1 MNAWQRLVSGL
12 EQEHQAPAVAE
23 TRSAV
28 VSAGAG
34 SGKTRVLAIRYLHLV
49 KERHIQ
55 PERILCLTFTKK
67 AAAEM
72 SERIRGML
80 VDCARDD
87 DDFAAALAAFP
98 NSRVS
103 TLDSFCSDIARNG
116 CARWGVSPDFNV
128 DPNADEA
135 TMRALAIDFLLSRRT
150 DPVAGSF
157 MAANGFENAL
167 EALLGFA
174 GDRQGLIASTRAL
187 DVFGQD
193 AALCA
198 RLASTHESLV
208 GLLRGGLELEPG
220 GGSGGRQWRDQA
232 ERLSPVPPAPERP
245 GEIEAALAGYRAVAG
260 LRRPTGKDA
269 GPAYYNQVGAEAK
282 ALASMAALAC
292 EALLDGRRSGV
303 LAMLRDFL
311 SLASESRAASG
322 SLGFSDVAS
331 IAVATL
337 ATDLQL
343 RDWYK
348 SRYDAIMVDEFQD
361 DNDLQKRLLYYVAE
375 RRDRTDPGRGAD
387 ITPADLEPGVLFFV
401 GDEKQSIYAFRGAD
415 VTVFRGL
422 SQELAATRGG
432 LGEHH
437 LKTNWRSEPAL
448 IDFFNRTF
456 SRIMPSPEDRSAQDF
471 EARFDGLQAG
481 PATVGVEPLV
491 RYLESNEPDDDDY
504 RSSAEAEAWQ
514 IAELVRSL
522 VDNHVPVTGKNEL
535 GEKAARPCGYDDI
548 AVLFKSTASQNT
560 VERYFRL
567 FGIPYTSASTAGLYA
582 ESILGD
588 LYAMLRLA
596 VYPEDRLA
604 FAAVLRG
611 PFARV
616 SDRAV
621 FMALSSGAQGPDG
634 LPGFD
639 ETALPPDDAARFL
652 EARQTWRGVR
662 QLADR
667 VPLCRLVE
675 YLWYDRGLRWSVLK
689 DPAAASFLEHFDYAW
704 SMAAAADGRGERL
717 VDFVAG
723 MEPLIGQLERYD
735 EAVLCASSRGVSL
748 MTVHLSKGL
757 EFPVV
762 ILPDLEAKG
771 RNSIRSPVAQS
782 REFGVS
788 ARLLGD
794 DGEPR
799 DPVGELSS
807 SIQKLERGAGA
818 DAMDESLAETARLF
832 YVACTRAIS
841 RLYLVGKVPRS
852 EDAAGRSF
860 RGLFIRAWPWA
871 GPKSISDE
879 DFLSDRPADAPDLL
893 GVECVPRRTKAD
905 YARLA
910 AGNSADARSRALASA
925 RAEAWSVAATRGR
938 MSVTAAAE
946 RLAALALEQAWHP
959 GGQPASQPAAQTAG
973 PAESADSGLCEADFG
988 TLCHQ
993 FVEAL
998 LLDPDA
1004 RPAAQGQMASA
1015 LAGLPQ
1021 ASAHR
1026 AIEEAMRLAGGFVS
1040 SERGHQA
1047 RSARQAALEHRP
1059 GAIFEIEYPFVW
1071 AGDTILTGSIDL
1083 VYGDANG
1090 AVVIDFKTDRR
1101 IEPERHA
1108 FQLAVYRDAAQ
1119 AMFGV
1124 GTRAFLYYLYG
1135 GVEHEI
1141 DAEPGSFAID
1151 TL

>member
-1 MNAWQRLVSGL
+1 MNAWQRLASGL
-12 EQEHQAPAVAE
+12 EPEHQAPAVAE

-80 VDCARDD
+80 VECARDD
-87 DDFAAALAAFP
+87 KDFAAALAAFP

-116 CARWGVSPDFNV
+116 CARWGVSPDFGV
-128 DPNADEA
+128 DPNADAA
-135 TMRALAIDFLLSRRT
+135 TLRALAIDFLLARRN
-150 DPVAGSF
+150 DPVIGSF
-157 MAANGFENAL
+157 IAACGFEGAL
-167 EALLGFA
+167 DALLGFA
-174 GDRQGLIASTRAL
+174 GDRQGLVASTRVL
-187 DVFGQD
+187 DADEQGD
-193 AALCA
+193 AIYA
-198 RLASTHESLV
+198 RLASTHASLL
-208 GLLRGGLELEPG
+208 GLLRGGLDLEPG
-220 GGSGGRQWRDQA
+220 SGAGGRQWRDQA
-232 ERLSPVPPAPERP
+232 ERLPPLPPTLEQRDSL
-245 GEIEAALAGYRAVAG
+245 EAAKAGYQTIAG
-260 LRRPTGKDA
+260 LRRPTGKDD
-269 GPAYYNQVGAEAK
+269 GPAYYNRVGAEAK
-282 ALASMAALAC
+282 ALASIAALAC
-292 EALLDGRRSGV
+292 EALLDGRRAGV
-303 LAMLRDFL
+303 MSMLRDFL
-311 SLASESRAASG
+311 AQAAESRAASG
-322 SLGFSDVAS
+322 ALGFSDVAS

-361 DNDLQKRLLYYVAE
+361 DNELQKRLLYYVAE
-375 RRDRTDPGRGAD
+375 RRDRTDPGRGAA

-422 SQELAATRGG
+422 SQELAATAGG

-437 LKTNWRSEPAL
+437 LQINWRSEPAL
-448 IDFFNRTF
+448 IDFFNQTF
-456 SRIMPSPEDRSAQDF
+456 SRIMPAPEDQSAQDF
-471 EARFDGLQAG
+471 EARFAGLRAG
-481 PATVGVEPLV
+481 PETGGVQPIV
-491 RYLESNEPDDDDY
+491 RYLESNEPDDDDCLA
-504 RSSAEAEAWQ
+504 SGEAEAWQ

-522 VDNHVPVTGKNEL
+522 VDGKVPVTGKDEH
-535 GEKAARPCGYDDI
+535 GDKAARPCTFDDI

-588 LYAMLRLA
+588 IYAMLRLA
-596 VYPEDRLA
+596 VYPDDRLA

-611 PFARV
+611 PLARL

-621 FMALSSGAQGPDG
+621 FMALSPGAEGPDG
-634 LPGFD
+634 LLAFD
-639 ETALPPDDAARFL
+639 ESALPPDDAARFSA
-652 EARQTWRGVR
+652 ARETWRGV
-662 QLADR
+662 QSLADR
-667 VPLCRLVE
+667 APLCRLVE
-675 YLWYDRGLRWSVLK
+675 YLWYDRGLRWNVLK
-689 DPAAASFLEHFDYAW
+689 DPSAASFLEHFDYAW

-717 VDFVAG
+717 VDLVAS
-723 MEPLIGQLERYD
+723 MEPSMGQLERYD
-735 EAVLCASSRGVSL
+735 EAVLRASSRGVSL

-762 ILPDLEAKG
+762 ILPDLEARG
-771 RNSIRSPVAQS
+771 RNSVRSPVAQS

-788 ARLLGD
+788 ARLLRD

-799 DPVGELSS
+799 DPVAELSS
-807 SIQKLERGAGA
+807 SILKLERGAGA
-818 DAMDESLAETARLF
+818 DAMDQSLAETARLF

-871 GPKSISDE
+871 GPKSTADD
-879 DFLSDRPADAPDLL
+879 DFLSDRPADAPEVL
-893 GVECVPRRTKAD
+893 GIEYVPRRTKAD
-905 YARLA
+905 HARLA
-910 AGNSADARSRALASA
+910 AGNRADARSRAEASA
-925 RAEAWSVAATRGR
+925 SAASSAVAAHRGR

-946 RLAALALEQAWHP
+946 RLAALALEHSCQPA
-959 GGQPASQPAAQTAG
+959 GQPDG
-973 PAESADSGLCEADFG
+973 LADSLPTDATNGLSEADFG

-998 LLDPDA
+998 LVDPDA
-1004 RPAAQGQMASA
+1004 MPAAQGQISTA
-1015 LAGLPQ
+1015 LAGIAQ
-1021 ASAHR
+1021 APARR
-1026 AIEEAMRLAGGFVS
+1026 ATDEAMRLAKGFVS
-1040 SERGHQA
+1040 SERGRQA
-1047 RSARQAALEHRP
+1047 RMARQAAFECRP
-1059 GAIFEIEYPFVW
+1059 GAIFDIEYPFVW

-1083 VYGDANG
+1083 VYGDADG
-1090 AVVIDFKTDRR
+1090 VVVIDFKTDRR
-1101 IEPERHA
+1101 IDPGRHA
-1108 FQLAVYRDAAQ
+1108 FQLAVYRDAAA

-1124 GTRAFLYYLYG
+1124 PARAFLYYLYTG
-1135 GVEHEI
+1135 TEHEI
-1141 DAEPGSFAID
+1141 DATPDQFDIAR
-1151 TL
+1151 L